1 MICTCLILKWFINIC
16 SGEKFGKGTT
26 NFGTSKLVRGYKDP
40 ASREDRLPPIGHVV
54 FVIHGIGQNMDIS
67 CITKSTNE

>member
-1 MICTCLILKWFINIC
+1 MINRLFSRLLFVSL

-26 NFGTSKLVRGYKDP
+26 NFGCSKLVRGYKEP
-40 ASREDRLPPIGHVV
+40 ASREDKTPPIGHVV

-67 CITKSTNE
+67 CIAKSTNE